1 MGNGGLIHPPAG
13 CNRVPMKNSTILAF
27 VLSTVFLISGT
38 SSRAENLSEILE
50 SAGLGTLIGTW
61 VDQDTNGQAISLTYT
76 WRIKDRV
83 LGLSIKMPGDNSEGL
98 IAVDPESGEV
108 IHVSADENGGVGRG
122 QWAEESGVATLT
134 LKTVD
139 SDKTEETVKV
149 SHQIENGKLIVGL
162 KNVSTGDEG
171 KIALVRRSE

>member
-1 MGNGGLIHPPAG
+1 
-13 CNRVPMKNSTILAF
+13 MKNSTLFAL
-27 VLSTVFLISGT
+27 VLSAMFLISGA
-38 SSRAENLSEILE
+38 SSRAENLAEILE

-76 WRIKDRV
+76 WRIEDRV
-83 LGLSIKMPGDNSEGL
+83 LGLSIKVPGDNSEGL

-108 IHVSADENGGVGRG
+108 MHVSADENGGVGMG

-139 SDKTEETVKV
+139 SDKKEETVKV

-162 KNVSTGDEG
+162 KNVTSGDEG
-171 KIALVRRSE
+171 KITLVRRSE

>member
-1 MGNGGLIHPPAG
+1 MGLIHRWAG
-13 CNRVPMKNSTILAF
+13 CNRFVMKNSTLFAL
-27 VLSTVFLISGT
+27 VLSAMFLISGA
-38 SSRAENLSEILE
+38 SSRAENLAEILE

-76 WRIKDRV
+76 WRIEDRV
-83 LGLSIKMPGDNSEGL
+83 LGLSIKVPGDNSEGL

-108 IHVSADENGGVGRG
+108 MHVSADENGGVGMG
-122 QWAEESGVATLT
+122 QWAEENGVATLT

-139 SDKTEETVKV
+139 SDKKEETVKV

-162 KNVSTGDEG
+162 KNVTSGDEG
-171 KIALVRRSE
+171 KITLVRRSE

>member
-1 MGNGGLIHPPAG
+1 
-13 CNRVPMKNSTILAF
+13 MKNRSLLSL
-27 VLSTVFLISGT
+27 VLSSMFLLSGT
-38 SSRAENLSEILE
+38 SSRAENLAEILE

-83 LGLSIKMPGDNSEGL
+83 LGLSIKAPGDDSEGL

-108 IHVSADENGGVGRG
+108 MQVSADENGGVGMG
-122 QWAEESGVATLT
+122 QWTEENGVATLI

-139 SDKTEETVKV
+139 SDKKEETVKV
-149 SHQIENGKLIVGL
+149 SHRIENDQLIVGL
-162 KNVSTGDEG
+162 QNSTTGDAG
-171 KIALVRRSE
+171 AITLVRKAE